1 MQYASVLLFNAVVLT
16 LDGNDAVASALA
28 LDGDR
33 ILAVGDRDGLA
44 PLIGPDT
51 ECRDM
56 GGAAVLP
63 GFYDAHGHIL
73 MTAQGRGRVNLN
85 SPPLGTCRTLGDI
98 LAAIRARAAET
109 PEGEWVLACGLD
121 DTLLAEKRFP
131 SRWELDEAAP
141 HNPVFAQHISGHL
154 CVLNSAALKLA
165 GIDRHT
171 PDPAGGIIRRDADGE
186 PDGVLEESPVYET
199 IMPLLPTQTR
209 EQRIDD
215 LAATTRDYAA
225 RGITTAVDAALFSY
239 DDAELLRTVQ
249 EQGRLAVRVHVNPFM
264 SLDPDDPRLA
274 FDGKDVTIGG
284 VKLLADGS
292 LQGYTGYLTKPYHT
306 PYQGDP
312 EWRGY
317 PTHSRENLFALIEAA
332 HGRGQFLIHTN
343 GDAATD
349 DALDALEAAQA
360 KHPRKDCRHILIH
373 AQTIREE
380 QLDRLEAAGYTPSFF
395 TAHVYYWGDRHR
407 DLFLGPERAAR
418 MDPMRSALDRGLVI
432 TAHCDSPIVPADPL
446 LSIWVSV
453 NRLTSSG
460 QVLGPD
466 QRISVLEALR
476 AHTFNPAWQNF
487 QENAKGSIEPGKLAD
502 LVVLDAN
509 PLEVDPADLR
519 NIGILETSVG
529 GKTVYSARA

>member
-121 DTLLAEKRFP
+121 DTLLTEKRFP

-154 CVLNSAALKLA
+154 CALNSAALKLA

-249 EQGRLAVRVHVNPFM
+249 EQGRLAVRVHVNPFT

-317 PTHSRENLFALIEAA
+317 PTHSRENLFALVEAA

-349 DALDALEAAQA
+349 DALEAAQA
-360 KHPRKDCRHILIH
+360 KPPRKECRHFLIH

-380 QLDRLEAAGYTPSFF
+380 QLDRLGAAGYTPSFF

-432 TAHCDSPIVPADPL
+432 TAHP
-446 LSIWVSV
+446 
-453 NRLTSSG
+453 
-460 QVLGPD
+460 
-466 QRISVLEALR
+466 
-476 AHTFNPAWQNF
+476 
-487 QENAKGSIEPGKLAD
+487 
-502 LVVLDAN
+502 
-509 PLEVDPADLR
+509 
-519 NIGILETSVG
+519 
-529 GKTVYSARA
+529 

>member
-1 MQYASVLLFNAVVLT
+1 M
-16 LDGNDAVASALA
+16 
-28 LDGDR
+28 
-33 ILAVGDRDGLA
+33 
-44 PLIGPDT
+44 
-51 ECRDM
+51 
-56 GGAAVLP
+56 
-63 GFYDAHGHIL
+63 
-73 MTAQGRGRVNLN
+73 
-85 SPPLGTCRTLGDI
+85 
-98 LAAIRARAAET
+98 
-109 PEGEWVLACGLD
+109 
-121 DTLLAEKRFP
+121 
-131 SRWELDEAAP
+131 
-141 HNPVFAQHISGHL
+141 
-154 CVLNSAALKLA
+154 
-165 GIDRHT
+165 
-171 PDPAGGIIRRDADGE
+171 
-186 PDGVLEESPVYET
+186 
-199 IMPLLPTQTR
+199 
-209 EQRIDD
+209 
-215 LAATTRDYAA
+215 
-225 RGITTAVDAALFSY
+225 
-239 DDAELLRTVQ
+239 
-249 EQGRLAVRVHVNPFM
+249 HVNPFT

-380 QLDRLEAAGYTPSFF
+380 QLDRLGAAGYTPSFF

-446 LSIWVSV
+446 LSIWASV

-519 NIGILETSVG
+519 NIGILETIVG

>member
-1 MQYASVLLFNAVVLT
+1 M
-16 LDGNDAVASALA
+16 
-28 LDGDR
+28 
-33 ILAVGDRDGLA
+33 
-44 PLIGPDT
+44 
-51 ECRDM
+51 
-56 GGAAVLP
+56 
-63 GFYDAHGHIL
+63 
-73 MTAQGRGRVNLN
+73 
-85 SPPLGTCRTLGDI
+85 
-98 LAAIRARAAET
+98 
-109 PEGEWVLACGLD
+109 LACGLD
-121 DTLLAEKRFP
+121 DTLLTEKRFP

-154 CVLNSAALKLA
+154 CALNSAALKLA

-249 EQGRLAVRVHVNPFM
+249 EQGRLAVRVHVNPFT

-343 GDAATD
+343 GDAAID

-380 QLDRLEAAGYTPSFF
+380 QLDRLGAAGYTPSFF

-453 NRLTSSG
+453 NRLTSYG

-509 PLEVDPADLR
+509 PLEVDPAALR
-519 NIGILETSVG
+519 NIGILETIVG

>member
-85 SPPLGTCRTLGDI
+85 SPPLGTCRTLRRHP
-98 LAAIRARAAET
+98 AAIRARAAET

-121 DTLLAEKRFP
+121 DTLLTEKRFP

-154 CVLNSAALKLA
+154 CALNSAALKLA

-249 EQGRLAVRVHVNPFM
+249 EQGRLAVRVHVNPFT

-360 KHPRKDCRHILIH
+360 KHPRKDCRHILIATRRSARSGSIASGGGLH
-373 AQTIREE
+373 AFVHRHVCATG
-380 QLDRLEAAGYTPSFF
+380 A
-395 TAHVYYWGDRHR
+395 TATGICSLARN
-407 DLFLGPERAAR
+407 AAR

-432 TAHCDSPIVPADPL
+432 TAHCDPHRPRR
-446 LSIWVSV
+446 SV
-453 NRLTSSG
+453 AVHLERQPPDILG

-476 AHTFNPAWQNF
+476 AHTFNPAWQEF
-487 QENAKGSIEPGKLAD
+487 PGKRPKAPSSPASWPTLWSSTPIRWKSIP
-502 LVVLDAN
+502 
-509 PLEVDPADLR
+509 PLCATP
-519 NIGILETSVG
+519 GILETGIVG

>member
-73 MTAQGRGRVNLN
+73 MAAQGRGRVNLN

-121 DTLLAEKRFP
+121 DTLLTEKRFP

-154 CVLNSAALKLA
+154 CALNSAALKLA

-249 EQGRLAVRVHVNPFM
+249 EQGRLAVRVHVNPFT

-317 PTHSRENLFALIEAA
+317 PTHSRENLFALVEAA

-349 DALDALEAAQA
+349 DDLMRLKPRRPNIPAKIAA
-360 KHPRKDCRHILIH
+360 
-373 AQTIREE
+373 
-380 QLDRLEAAGYTPSFF
+380 
-395 TAHVYYWGDRHR
+395 
-407 DLFLGPERAAR
+407 
-418 MDPMRSALDRGLVI
+418 
-432 TAHCDSPIVPADPL
+432 
-446 LSIWVSV
+446 
-453 NRLTSSG
+453 TS
-460 QVLGPD
+460 
-466 QRISVLEALR
+466 
-476 AHTFNPAWQNF
+476 
-487 QENAKGSIEPGKLAD
+487 
-502 LVVLDAN
+502 
-509 PLEVDPADLR
+509 
-519 NIGILETSVG
+519 
-529 GKTVYSARA
+529 